1 MKIKSIHFVNSSIW
15 FTARFVCLFNS
26 HFTMFQSVAR
36 KAEKNMYAHQFFFAT
51 QKRFN
56 VVSSRV
62 PFVRLTFVVGES
74 NECFNR
80 AYSSTSNCLNFWQT
94 NKQMCVCVGVCVWV
108 SAAKRCHCQRQLNG
122 ESTLQGVNHLFNNAE
137 NVCVDSQNRCF
148 LFVYAKMC
156 VCVCKQILPT
166 IFW

>member
-1 MKIKSIHFVNSSIW
+1 
-15 FTARFVCLFNS
+15 
-26 HFTMFQSVAR
+26 MFQSVAR

-74 NECFNR
+74 NECFSR

-94 NKQMCVCVGVCVWV
+94 NKQMCVCVGVCVSECGKTV
-108 SAAKRCHCQRQLNG
+108 S
-122 ESTLQGVNHLFNNAE
+122 
-137 NVCVDSQNRCF
+137 
-148 LFVYAKMC
+148 
-156 VCVCKQILPT
+156 LPT
-166 IFW
+166 AAEW